1 MSYIQLSGV
10 SKTYKGSSAPA
21 VGNININIEK
31 GKIVTLLGP
40 SGCGKTTTL
49 RMIAGFERPD
59 SGVISVNG
67 KVVSDDTTWIPPEE
81 RGIGM
86 VFQDY
91 ALFPHLTVE
100 GNVGFGLPKNKEW
113 KLKTTETLEMVELT
127 QFAKKYPSELSGG
140 QQQRVALARALV
152 RNPVAVLLDEPF
164 SNLDTD
170 LRICMR
176 HEVTRIIKRSNS
188 TGIFV
193 THDQKEALTI
203 SDQIILMKD
212 GNIQQIGSPKEI
224 YEHPKTRFVANFVGQ
239 SNIIKGR
246 VIEGEMLVETPIGK
260 LPFLNNPY
268 DVEGDVVVSV
278 RPEGFV
284 PSDDGLIR
292 GKIVFMEYTGYT
304 NSITVEIG
312 VGKDKQWLYINLSSM
327 YPISVGDEI
336 SLSVIPHFVSLMQK

>member
-1 MSYIQLSGV
+1 MSYIQLSNV
-10 SKTYKGSSAPA
+10 SKTYKGSNIPA
-21 VGNININIEK
+21 VDNININIEK

-49 RMIAGFERPD
+49 RIIAGFEKPN
-59 SGVISVNG
+59 GGIVSVDG
-67 KVVSDDTTWIPPEE
+67 KVVSSNTTWTPPED

-100 GNVGFGLPKNKEW
+100 GNVAFGLPKTKEW
-113 KLKTTETLEMVELT
+113 KSNIKETLEMVELLP
-127 QFAKKYPSELSGG
+127 FAKKYPNELSGG

-152 RNPVAVLLDEPF
+152 RKPVAVLLDEPF

-176 HEVTRIIKRSNS
+176 HEVSRIIKKSNS

-203 SDQIILMKD
+203 SDEIILMKD
-212 GNIQQIGSPKEI
+212 GKVEQVGSPKEI
-224 YEHPKTRFVANFVGQ
+224 YEHPKTCFVANFVGQ

-246 VIEGEMLVETPIGK
+246 VIGGEKLVETSIGK
-260 LPFLNNPY
+260 LPFLSNPY
-268 DVEGDVVVSV
+268 NIKEDAIVSI
-278 RPEGFV
+278 RPEGFELNE
-284 PSDDGLIR
+284 DGAIK
-292 GKIVFMEYTGYT
+292 GKVVFKEYNGSI
-304 NSITVEIG
+304 NSITIDVIDRDQSQ
-312 VGKDKQWLYINLSSM
+312 KIFMNLSSM
-327 YPISVGDEI
+327 YNISVGDEI
-336 SLSVIPHFVSLMQK
+336 SLNVIPHFISLMEK